1 MPEIP
6 IGKISDFFGKPVVAG
21 VELTAPLKIGDM
33 IHIIGHTTD
42 VLMTVQSM
50 QINNASVAEAKTG
63 DAIGIKVTDRV
74 RRGDTVYRVSV

>member
-1 MPEIP
+1 MPETV
-6 IGKISDFFGKPVVAG
+6 IGKVNDFFARPVVAG
-21 VELTAPLKIGDM
+21 IELTAPLKTGDM

-50 QINNASVAEAKTG
+50 QINNASVTEAKAG

-74 RRGDTVYRVSV
+74 RHGDIVYKVTP